1 VALFTTRPFVL
12 TIAGACS
19 DPSEGLYKYLAL
31 LVNTCKAVPL
41 VAFADRGNMFE
52 EVLVSFVIA
61 DPPTDFHAAEDP
73 LYPSNSDVVLL

>member
-1 VALFTTRPFVL
+1 VL

-31 LVNTCKAVPL
+31 LVNTCEAVPL
-41 VAFADRGNMFE
+41 TASADRGNRFE
-52 EVLVSFVIA
+52 VLLVSFEIA
-61 DPPTDFHAAEDP
+61 DPPTDFHAGVPP